1 MNLKQVPDKY
11 AKYFN
16 ENQFRKK
23 LFKLSGKLG
32 SNMLYYLIVLYEM
45 MLDKKIPIKTRMLF
59 IAALGYF
66 ILPTDLV
73 ADFLPV
79 LGYSDDLAFLTY
91 AVASATDYMTPEIK
105 AKAQAKVDQLLKRSL
120 SDEETEL
127 SA

>member
-1 MNLKQVPDKY
+1 MKFKQVPDKY

-16 ENQFRKK
+16 ESQFRKK
-23 LFKLSGKLG
+23 LLKLSGKLG

-66 ILPTDLV
+66 ILPTDLI
-73 ADFLPV
+73 ADFLPA

-105 AKAQAKVDQLLKRSL
+105 EKAKAKVDQLLNRSL
-120 SDEETEL
+120 SDDETEV